1 MHLNLYVMKNKLGL
15 AVTIIP
21 PLIQA
26 WELEPEKRPTFAA
39 SRDSLDLFRTQ
50 NPQWRRRKTFPRI
63 SKKTWEESVFLFK
76 QWELKVTQSTG
87 EESRTVTYTIVT
99 ERLLKHKTR
108 KVKSSLDRDTKVW
121 WWDYFFKSKWNC
133 MINPVLPQ
141 TLLFPECASLLLKN
155 LEPPAQKCL
164 WSDITWSHLPL
175 KELKTQRLWLDSYE
189 DSVAKFFLGGAII
202 HNVSREASPNQLPR
216 TPPYPCQ
223 PKLEPLHRGSNEMSN
238 ENFSNPSF
246 CTLVPKLWDR
256 FW

>member
-1 MHLNLYVMKNKLGL
+1 M
-15 AVTIIP
+15 TRIP
-21 PLIQA
+21 SLIQA

-87 EESRTVTYTIVT
+87 EESRTVTYTMVT

-155 LEPPAQKCL
+155 LEPPAQNACDRT
-164 WSDITWSHLPL
+164 SPDPI
-175 KELKTQRLWLDSYE
+175 
-189 DSVAKFFLGGAII
+189 FL
-202 HNVSREASPNQLPR
+202 
-216 TPPYPCQ
+216 
-223 PKLEPLHRGSNEMSN
+223 
-238 ENFSNPSF
+238 
-246 CTLVPKLWDR
+246 
-256 FW
+256 